1 MSYIGVRFG
10 SFGLPKK
17 KKKEEDLGVLRKR
30 NDEDLN
36 GEEGREIGFLFTCL
50 NVHKIIIIII
60 IIRKLC

>member
-1 MSYIGVRFG
+1 MLDLGV
-10 SFGLPKK
+10 LDYQKK

-30 NDEDLN
+30 KDEDLN

-60 IIRKLC
+60 IIIRRKLC